1 MGDAFLAGSRR
12 TNPNGDHQGMI
23 LTQAQIPYDITA
35 REWKDGGFRDSYAWH
50 KRVWEAF
57 PGQAEAER
65 NFLTRLDDTGH
76 GFRLLIL
83 SADPPTRPDWCPS
96 EHWHSK
102 SVEASFFQHRAYR
115 FSLLANPTKKLVVR
129 DADGVKKKN
138 GKRIALS
145 KREDLI
151 EWIERKAA
159 QHGFSVDTH
168 SLKMIPRPRQ
178 QFLKK
183 GKSGTHTVTE
193 YTGQLQVIDNAA
205 FKQAAI
211 HGIGSAKAFGFG
223 MLCLVPLTTD

>member
-1 MGDAFLAGSRR
+1 
-12 TNPNGDHQGMI
+12 MI
-23 LTQAQIPYDITA
+23 LTQAHIPYDVAA

-57 PGQAEAER
+57 PGQPAAER

-83 SADPPTRPDWCPS
+83 SKDPPTRPDWCPS
-96 EHWHSK
+96 DHWQSK
-102 SVEASFFQHRAYR
+102 TVAMSFFEHSAYQ

-129 DADGVKKKN
+129 DAQGIKKKN
-138 GKRIALS
+138 GRRIALS

-151 EWIERKAA
+151 DWLQRKGT
-159 QHGFSVDTH
+159 QHGFTVDLS
-168 SLKMIPRPRQ
+168 SLKTVPRPRQ
-178 QFLKK
+178 QFVKK
-183 GKSGTHTVTE
+183 GKSGTHTATEFTGTLNVT
-193 YTGQLQVIDNAA
+193 DSAA
-205 FKQAAI
+205 FQQAAI